1 MKNEQDR
8 FELLKNENLKEKS
21 KVNSKNTST
30 KKKIFDDD
38 T

>member
-21 KVNSKNTST
+21 KVSKNTST